1 MTIFSDIYNSGV
13 KDLNSKNFE
22 KLKKVELY
30 HINENIEEPNI
41 NKISKT
47 LRALII
53 LYINKNDN
61 YRINPIDENY
71 QKNILLNKKWLDY
84 YKKEYEEIK
93 TLLKDKEF
101 NIKDLNLI
109 LSKIDD
115 EKLIEIDNKIK
126 NKEKIKISIA
136 PLLEKM
142 KLNNNKTIEII
153 NKDLFIVN
161 QRVYNEVTSYLE
173 EKNKEEILYSYNNNI
188 SCDIILIEKN
198 PQFTLLVG
206 EIDDKNNIYNIK
218 YIFDFSS
225 DKSYKEEKNKILKT
239 DNLDNYMKEKT
250 IFNEELKNIYI
261 SPIFK
266 KGDIIGYCY
275 KYFEAFDYS
284 SCMNYYELLSNGKLS
299 NSIDIYFNYQR
310 ISAKVKKK
318 EDNPKYE
325 KYYIINKE
333 LLTEIKIYNEF
344 KTIYDIM
351 VSFNIQEN
359 ELEWKQKLLLSILN
373 TLPDEELKKYT
384 KNEKNEYKQNFEP
397 NIIPVQNLKESIFI
411 YDKFEIIQK
420 EIIEK
425 LYNKE
430 KILNNYYL
438 DCIINDNKILIN
450 YPENPNG
457 KKYVTV
463 IGSLEEY
470 DKSFITEYILIF
482 DKKEEQKKLINN
494 IKGKINIYLNSL
506 EFNNN
511 IYCIE
516 ENSIKL
522 GIIYKN
528 FSNNT
533 EIESNQI
540 ANDNNNTNIID
551 NENNSNNNKANNETN
566 INYNENNQINDNNKS
581 IPSSLTVIGKKSKKN
596 KELIDEYNLDSI
608 IPEFK
613 TILMNFKKPPKIGL
627 QNIGATCYMNSTLQC
642 FCHIIDFVNYFKYN
656 SYVIDFIRKDKE
668 KKTLTS
674 SFRLLIE
681 NLWPNNHITTNKYYS
696 PNEFKAKISKLN
708 PLFEG
713 IAANDAKDLVNFI
726 IMTLHLELNQ
736 NNNKG
741 NNNQNN
747 TINKNLNQSDQNLM
761 YTNFKNEIEEANK
774 SIIKD
779 LFYGINCNSTQCS
792 QCQGKIYNYQIYF
805 FLTFPL
811 EEVRKYR
818 DNKFNNM
825 NNNNMMMSSGV
836 NVNNN
841 MNVNNNNMIMSSG
854 INLNNNMMMNNDA
867 NLNNSNM
874 NMNNMMMSSGVN
886 INNNMNNNM
895 MVNNDP
901 NLNNNMNMN
910 VNNNNMMM
918 SSGINLNNN
927 MMMNNDPNLNNNMNM
942 NNMMMSSGANLNN
955 NMNMN
960 NNNMMISSGI
970 NSNNNINNNN
980 MMMNND
986 PSLNNN
992 MNVNNNNMMMNNEP
1006 NLNNNMNINM
1016 NSNNMM
1022 ANNSCNNN
1030 MNNFFNMNSIN
1041 TMNNNLNSVNNF
1053 NQNSGI
1059 CLNNN
1064 INNTY
1069 NNNNLNMKTFNI
1081 INNYVGTNTV
1091 RLIDCFEYDQKINH
1105 MSGENQMYC
1114 NYCRKNTDCY
1124 MQTILTE
1131 GPEVLILL
1139 LNRGKGIEFD
1149 IKIQFGESID
1159 LSKFFTNE
1167 QNCIYDLIGVITH
1180 FGESSMSGH
1189 FIAYCRDPLNIKNWI
1204 KYNDSIVT
1212 DVDSN
1217 NFQKEVIDF
1226 GMPYLLFYQKSK

>member
-1 MTIFSDIYNSGV
+1 M
-13 KDLNSKNFE
+13 
-22 KLKKVELY
+22 
-30 HINENIEEPNI
+30 
-41 NKISKT
+41 
-47 LRALII
+47 
-53 LYINKNDN
+53 
-61 YRINPIDENY
+61 
-71 QKNILLNKKWLDY
+71 
-84 YKKEYEEIK
+84 
-93 TLLKDKEF
+93 
-101 NIKDLNLI
+101 
-109 LSKIDD
+109 
-115 EKLIEIDNKIK
+115 
-126 NKEKIKISIA
+126 
-136 PLLEKM
+136 
-142 KLNNNKTIEII
+142 
-153 NKDLFIVN
+153 
-161 QRVYNEVTSYLE
+161 
-173 EKNKEEILYSYNNNI
+173 
-188 SCDIILIEKN
+188 DIILIEKN
-198 PQFTLLVG
+198 PQYTLLLG
-206 EIDDKNNIYNIK
+206 NIDDKNNIFNIK
-218 YIFDFSS
+218 HIFDFSS
-225 DKSYKEEKNKILKT
+225 DLYYKEEKDIILKT

-250 IFNEELKNIYI
+250 IFNENLENINM
-261 SPIFK
+261 SPIIK
-266 KGDIIGYCY
+266 NGDIIGYHYNNLENKDYNSY
-275 KYFEAFDYS
+275 KK
-284 SCMNYYELLSNGKLS
+284 YYDLLLKGKLS

-310 ISAKVKKK
+310 IYKKLIRK
-318 EDNPKYE
+318 EENPKFE
-325 KYYIINKE
+325 KYFIINKE

-344 KTIYDIM
+344 KSIYDIM
-351 VSFNIQEN
+351 NCQKSDS
-359 ELEWKQKLLLSILN
+359 EWKQKLLTFN
-373 TLPDEELKKYT
+373 TLLKEDIEKYI
-384 KNEKNEYKQNFEP
+384 KSDLNEYEYKENFEP
-397 NIIPVQNLKESIFI
+397 DIIPLNYLNESIYI

-425 LYNKE
+425 LLKKE

-438 DCIINDNKILIN
+438 DCIINDNKIIIN
-450 YPENPNG
+450 YPDDLNG
-457 KKYVTV
+457 NKFVTV
-463 IGSLEEY
+463 IGTLEEN
-470 DKSFITEYILIF
+470 DKSFITKYILIF
-482 DKKEEQKKLINN
+482 DKKDEQKKYINN
-494 IKGKINIYLNSL
+494 IKGILNTYLNSL

-511 IYCIE
+511 IYFIK

-522 GIIYKN
+522 GIIVKN

-551 NENNSNNNKANNETN
+551 NENNPNNNKENNETS
-566 INYNENNQINDNNKS
+566 INHNENNPINDNNKN

-656 SYVIDFIRKDKE
+656 HYVIDFIRKDKE

-747 TINKNLNQSDQNLM
+747 TINKNLNQSDRDSM

-779 LFYGINCNSTQCS
+779 LFYGINCNSTQCI
-792 QCQGKIYNYQIYF
+792 QCQGIIYNYQIYF

-818 DNKFNNM
+818 DNKFNNQNNNM

-841 MNVNNNNMIMSSG
+841 MNVNSNNMIMSSG
-854 INLNNNMMMNNDA
+854 FNLNNNMNNNNMTMMNNDA

-874 NMNNMMMSSGVN
+874 NMNNNNIMMSS
-886 INNNMNNNM
+886 
-895 MVNNDP
+895 
-901 NLNNNMNMN
+901 
-910 VNNNNMMM
+910 
-918 SSGINLNNN
+918 SFNLNNN
-927 MMMNNDPNLNNNMNM
+927 MMMNNDT
-942 NNMMMSSGANLNN
+942 NLNN

-970 NSNNNINNNN
+970 NLNNNINNNN

-986 PSLNNN
+986 PNLNNN
-992 MNVNNNNMMMNNEP
+992 MNVNNNNMIPNTSNLNNNINMNNNNMMMNTDA

-1064 INNTY
+1064 INNAY
-1069 NNNNLNMKTFNI
+1069 NNNNFNMNTFNI

-1105 MSGENQMYC
+1105 MSGENQMFC